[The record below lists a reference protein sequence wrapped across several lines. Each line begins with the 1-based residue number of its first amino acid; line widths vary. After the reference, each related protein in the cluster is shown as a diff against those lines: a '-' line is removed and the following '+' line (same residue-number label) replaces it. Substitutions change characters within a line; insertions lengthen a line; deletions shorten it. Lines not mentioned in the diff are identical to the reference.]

1 MDRYDNILVS
11 AAERYLNDLQYL
23 AKDNTKSLNNMLNL
37 YIVNSISKWAQ
48 SFDDACNYQKQ
59 LDSIKNCLVNN
70 DDLMSFFIADSYV
83 DDEGVH
89 YERNRGSNVAY
100 KHVNISQ
107 PYEFSSRMY
116 DEQCK
121 TINKI

>member
-48 SFDDACNYQKQ
+48 SFDDACNYQK
-59 LDSIKNCLVNN
+59 
-70 DDLMSFFIADSYV
+70 
-83 DDEGVH
+83 
-89 YERNRGSNVAY
+89 
-100 KHVNISQ
+100 
-107 PYEFSSRMY
+107 
-116 DEQCK
+116 
-121 TINKI
+121 